1 MIQARSAAVAAM
13 LIAAASFIQA
23 ISIGIN
29 AVVFPT
35 ALESYGISKSMIGL
49 IMAIEFVSVFAVSGA
64 MPRLLGVARLYT
76 WVLISTLFRLPAL
89 VLLSYVVEVPAWL
102 LLVALHGLGNV
113 LFGSLLQTWINSL
126 TFSGARG
133 LLIALYGTSI
143 SIGLALGPV
152 LAQGIEGLESLV
164 APGLQWLDQLFAQHF
179 GFAPDAQITSAT
191 RNALLL
197 SALFSTL
204 AAIPILGGRIFSP
217 RFERVAQGSLLST
230 LRRAPA
236 VMFAIALTGTTILGL
251 QSFITLYGI
260 NNGLPFDQA
269 ALLLSAFMLGAIV
282 LEMPFAWLSDH
293 FDRRY
298 VLMGLVLLSVAAAVG
313 LPMSIYDPW
322 LAKGLLFCWGGVMGG
337 LYSICL
343 AVISERFEG
352 ADQVAANGMAS
363 IMEAVGGMFGILA
376 IGLAMEAFAMDGL
389 PYVLMFACVLYFSFA
404 LTRYPIR

>member
-1 MIQARSAAVAAM
+1 VIQARSAAVAAL

-35 ALESYGISKSMIGL
+35 ALESYGVSKSMIGL

-64 MPRLLGVARLYT
+64 IPRLLGIARLYT
-76 WVLISTLFRLPAL
+76 WLLISTLLRLPAL

-102 LLVALHGLGNV
+102 FLVALHGLGNV

-126 TFSGARG
+126 SFSGARG

-152 LAQGIEGLESLV
+152 LAQGIEGFESAV
-164 APGLQWLDQLFAQHF
+164 APGLQWLDQLLAQHF
-179 GFAPDAQITSAT
+179 SFGPDGQITTAT
-191 RNALLL
+191 RSALLL

-217 RFERVAQGSLLST
+217 RFERAVQGSLVST

-260 NNGLPFDQA
+260 NNGLAFDQA

-313 LPMSIYDPW
+313 LPMAIYDPW

-352 ADQVAANGMAS
+352 ADQIAANGMAS
-363 IMEAVGGMFGILA
+363 IMEALGGMFGILA

>member
-1 MIQARSAAVAAM
+1 MQTRSAALAAL

-23 ISIGIN
+23 ISVGIN

-35 ALESYGISKSMIGL
+35 ALEGYGVSKSLIGL

-76 WVLISTLFRLPAL
+76 WLLISTLFRLPAL
-89 VLLSYVVEVPAWL
+89 VLLSYVVDVPAWL
-102 LLVALHGLGNV
+102 ALVALHGLGNV

-152 LAQGIEGLESLV
+152 LAQGVEHFEAVV
-164 APGLQWLDQLFAQHF
+164 APGLQWLDQLFAQQF
-179 GFAPDAQITSAT
+179 AFAPDAQITSAT
-191 RNALLL
+191 RTALVL

-217 RFERVAQGSLLST
+217 RFERAAQGSLVST

-260 NNGLPFDQA
+260 NNGLEFDQA
-269 ALLLSAFMLGAIV
+269 ALLLSAFMLGAIA

-298 VLMGLVLLSVAAAVG
+298 VLMGLVLMSVAAAVG

-322 LAKGLLFCWGGVMGG
+322 LAAALLFGWGGVMGG

-363 IMEAVGGMFGILA
+363 IMEALGGMFGILA

>member
-1 MIQARSAAVAAM
+1 MNQGRGAAIAAL
-13 LIAAASFIQA
+13 LIAIASFIQA
-23 ISIGIN
+23 ISVGIN

-35 ALESYGISKSMIGL
+35 ALEAYGISKALIGV
-49 IMAIEFVSVFAVSGA
+49 IMAVEFASVFLVSGA
-64 MPRLLGVARLYT
+64 MTRMLAVVPLYT
-76 WVLISTLFRLPAL
+76 WVLLSTLLRVPAL
-89 VLLSYVVEVPAWL
+89 VLLSYVIEVPAWL

-113 LFGSLLQTWINSL
+113 LFGTLLQTWINSL
-126 TFSGARG
+126 NFSGVRG

-152 LAQGIEGLESLV
+152 LAQGIEGFSAAL
-164 APGLQWLDQLFAQHF
+164 APGLEWLDRLMAGWF
-179 GFAPDAQITSAT
+179 GWVADTQVQAST
-191 RNALLL
+191 RYSLLL
-197 SALFSTL
+197 SALFSML
-204 AAIPILGGRIFSP
+204 AVLPLLGGRLFAP
-217 RFERVAQGSLLST
+217 RFERVAQSGLLST

-236 VMFAIALTGTTILGL
+236 VMFAVALTGTTILGL

-260 NNGLPFDQA
+260 NNGLEFDQA
-269 ALLLSAFMLGAIV
+269 ALLLSAFMLGAIA

-313 LPMSIYDPW
+313 LPMAIYDPW
-322 LAKGLLFCWGGVMGG
+322 MARGLLFGWGGVMGG
-337 LYSICL
+337 LYSICM
-343 AVISERFEG
+343 AVVSERFEG

-363 IMEAVGGMFGILA
+363 IMESGGGIIGILA

>member
-179 GFAPDAQITSAT
+179 GFGPDAQITSAT

>member
-1 MIQARSAAVAAM
+1 MIQARSAAVAAL

-23 ISIGIN
+23 ISVGIN

-35 ALESYGISKSMIGL
+35 ALESYGVSKAMIGL

-76 WVLISTLFRLPAL
+76 WLLISTLLRLPAL
-89 VLLSYVVEVPAWL
+89 VLLSYVVDVPAWL
-102 LLVALHGLGNV
+102 FLVALHGLGNV

-152 LAQGIEGLESLV
+152 LAQGIEGFEAAM
-164 APGLQWLDQLFAQHF
+164 APGLQWLDQLFAQQF
-179 GFAPDAQITSAT
+179 AFAPDAQISGAT
-191 RNALLL
+191 RSALML

-217 RFERVAQGSLLST
+217 RFERAAQGSLLST

-260 NNGLPFDQA
+260 NNGLAFDQA

-322 LAKGLLFCWGGVMGG
+322 LAKGLLFGWGGVMGG

-352 ADQVAANGMAS
+352 ADQIAANGMAS
-363 IMEAVGGMFGILA
+363 IMEALGGMFGILA

>member
-1 MIQARSAAVAAM
+1 VIQARSAAVAAL

-76 WVLISTLFRLPAL
+76 WLLISTLLRLPAL

-102 LLVALHGLGNV
+102 FLVALHGLGNV

-152 LAQGIEGLESLV
+152 LAQGIEGFESAM
-164 APGLQWLDQLFAQHF
+164 APGLQWLDQLFAQQ
-179 GFAPDAQITSAT
+179 FAFVPDAQISGAT
-191 RNALLL
+191 RTALLL

-217 RFERVAQGSLLST
+217 RFERAAQGSLLST

-260 NNGLPFDQA
+260 NNGLAFDQA

-298 VLMGLVLLSVAAAVG
+298 VLMCLVLLSVAAAVG
-313 LPMSIYDPW
+313 LPMAIYDPW
-322 LAKGLLFCWGGVMGG
+322 LAKGLLFGWGGVMGG

-352 ADQVAANGMAS
+352 ADQIAANGMAS
-363 IMEAVGGMFGILA
+363 IMEALGGMFGILA